1 MEIEGKVALTWILGQ
16 HGDQIEL
23 APYMLE
29 KILAESK
36 DFSSAQLSMSIL
48 VASFKLFFKR
58 GPETKRLLSQV
69 FRDTI
74 ESSQDNFVKQKAV
87 FLYRLL

>member
-29 KILAESK
+29 KILADSK
-36 DFSSAQLSMSIL
+36 EFSSAELSMSLL
-48 VASFKLFFKR
+48 VACFKLFFKR
-58 GPETKRLLSQV
+58 GPEMKRLLAQI
-69 FRDTI
+69 FKETI
-74 ESSQDNFVKQKAV
+74 EADQDTFVKQKAV